1 MLENGPHE
9 LGAQVA
15 ASMVGRHDYIE
26 DQSLVYAIGQN
37 AGECGEPAGAGFAKS
52 DSEVGM
58 SEHPSHV
65 FPRAPFRPPLF
76 LIEPDEVLDLGIT
89 QPGDGFVAQMYAR
102 RLGCSTS
109 G

>member
-1 MLENGPHE
+1 
-9 LGAQVA
+9 
-15 ASMVGRHDYIE
+15 
-26 DQSLVYAIGQN
+26 
-37 AGECGEPAGAGFAKS
+37 
-52 DSEVGM
+52 
-58 SEHPSHV
+58 
-65 FPRAPFRPPLF
+65 